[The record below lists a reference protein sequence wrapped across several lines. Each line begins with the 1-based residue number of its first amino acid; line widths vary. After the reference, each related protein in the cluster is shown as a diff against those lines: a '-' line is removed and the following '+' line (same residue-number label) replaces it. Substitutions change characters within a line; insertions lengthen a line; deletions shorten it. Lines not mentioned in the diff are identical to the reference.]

1 MKASQNHI
9 NFIKSCIH
17 TIATMQ
23 TLNDLRSGAC
33 KGLSKVKLT
42 CLLDDFPLEIL
53 SLGPDLIHLDLSG
66 TGISSL
72 PSDIGTHLPNL
83 KILFLSECRFTTFPS
98 ALASCSSLSM
108 VAFRNNGMAFIPENS
123 LPPKL
128 RWLILTNNRI
138 SALPKSIG
146 SCAQLEKCML
156 SGNTLSE
163 LPDEMARC
171 QKLTLLRL
179 SANKIEQLPDWLFK
193 LPNLAFLSFAGN
205 PCTASERTTGRA
217 RRNSE
222 SLPQIRWA
230 DLTTHDVLGEGASGI
245 ISKATWRRDG
255 SEEDVAVKLFRGV
268 LTSDGTPID
277 EMRACMSA
285 GAHANLVDVLGR
297 IHGHPD
303 DGRRPRTGKFQGGLV
318 MQLIPP
324 TYRTLGK
331 PPSLDSCTRDCYDAS
346 DPILSAK
353 TAVKILAGV
362 AAAARHLH
370 SNGIYHGDLY
380 AHNIMV
386 DDEGRALLGDMGA
399 ATIYGDD
406 GRFSLLEGLEVLAF
420 AHLVEDVRGL
430 VRDSGSD
437 SAEEVLERLKE
448 LHRRCSVSL
457 VADRPSFENLVETLQ
472 GLLVLC
478 KDE

>member
-1 MKASQNHI
+1 M
-9 NFIKSCIH
+9 H
-17 TIATMQ
+17 TLQ
-23 TLNDLRSGAC
+23 ELRSGAC
-33 KGLSKVKLT
+33 KGLPKLKLT
-42 CLLDDFPLEIL
+42 CRLDDFPPEIL
-53 SLGPDLIHLDLSG
+53 SLGQDLVHLDLSG

-72 PSDIGTHLPNL
+72 PSDIGAQLPNL
-83 KILFLSECRFTTFPS
+83 KILFLSNCNFTNFPS
-98 ALASCSSLSM
+98 ALASCPSLSM
-108 VAFRNNGMAFIPENS
+108 VAFRDNSMTSIPENS

-128 RWLILTNNRI
+128 RWLILTNNKI
-138 SALPKSIG
+138 TALPKSIG
-146 SCAQLEKCML
+146 SCGQLEKCML
-156 SGNTLSE
+156 AGNFLTA
-163 LPDEMARC
+163 LPDEMAGC

-179 SANKIEQLPDWLFK
+179 SANRIDQLPDWLFH

-205 PCTASERTTGRA
+205 PCTESARTTSRA
-217 RRNSE
+217 RRNSD
-222 SLPQIRWA
+222 SLPRIRWS
-230 DLTTHDVLGEGASGI
+230 DLTTHEVLGEGASGI

-255 SEEDVAVKLFRGV
+255 SEEDVAVKLFRGS
-268 LTSDGTPID
+268 LTSDGTPVD

-303 DGRRPRTGKFQGGLV
+303 EGRSTRAGGFQGGLV

-346 DPILSAK
+346 DPPLSAE

-362 AAAARHLH
+362 AAATRHLH

-386 DDEGRALLGDMGA
+386 DDEARALLGDMGA

-406 GRFSLLEGLEVLAF
+406 GRFPLLEGLEVLAF
-420 AHLVEDVRGL
+420 AHLVDDVGGL
-430 VRDSGSD
+430 MRDSD
-437 SAEEVLERLKE
+437 SESAGEVLERLKG
-448 LHRRCSVSL
+448 LHRQCSVSQ
-457 VADRPSFENLVETLQ
+457 VADRPSFGSILETLQ
-472 GLLVLC
+472 GLLVLLQG
-478 KDE
+478 